1 MNEQRNEQNNEQN
14 NEKKYGAIAFLPLL
28 VFLGLYI
35 GSGILFTFLGAD
47 GAFKKFPRHVA
58 LLTGIAVA
66 TLMNRSMKLDKK
78 IDIFSENAG
87 NAGVIL
93 IGLIYL
99 LAGGFQGAAKAM
111 GGVESV
117 VNLGL
122 TFIPGAALIP
132 GVFIM
137 SCFISTAIGTSMG
150 TIAAMAP
157 IAIGVAQAAHLNIPL
172 TCAAVIGGAY
182 FGDNL
187 SMISDTTISAA
198 KGVGSEMKDKF
209 KMNFFIALPAA
220 IVAIIG
226 YWAFGGAG
234 VITGDHTFSLIRII
248 PYIVVLVAALM
259 GFNVAGVLF
268 IGIGMT
274 GVIGLAEGKIS
285 FLEWVGAIG
294 EGMADMFSIT
304 IVAILI
310 SGLIGLIKYY
320 GGVDWLVNTIVSKIN
335 ERKGAEYGIGLLSGL
350 LSAALV
356 NNTIAIIISAPIA
369 KEIGKNYGIAPKRLA
384 SILDIFACAFIA
396 LTPYDGGMLIIT
408 GLTDVSP
415 MAVLKY
421 SFYIFAL
428 IIASCITIQFGLLR
442 TKEEKEFIEAN
453 KIKK

>member
-1 MNEQRNEQNNEQN
+1 MEERNQER
-14 NEKKYGAIAFLPLL
+14 KYGAIAFLPLL
-28 VFLGLYI
+28 IFLVLYI
-35 GSGILFTFLGAD
+35 GSGMFFTFLGAE

-58 LLTGIAVA
+58 LLIGIVVA
-66 TLMNRSMKLDKK
+66 LLMNREMKLDKK
-78 IDIFSENAG
+78 IEIFSENAG

-117 VNLGL
+117 VNMGL
-122 TFIPGAALIP
+122 TFIPSSVLVPGIFLI
-132 GVFIM
+132 

-157 IAIGVAQAAHLNIPL
+157 IALGVAEAAGLNVPL
-172 TCAAVIGGAY
+172 TASAVIGGAY

-198 KGVGSEMKDKF
+198 QGVGSEMKDKF

-220 IVAIIG
+220 IIACILYGVLGGVAPIEG
-226 YWAFGGAG
+226 E
-234 VITGDHTFSLIRII
+234 HTFYITRVI
-248 PYIVVLVAALM
+248 PYIVVLISALL
-259 GFNVAGVLF
+259 GFNVSGVLF
-268 IGIGMT
+268 LGIAMT
-274 GVIGLAEGKIS
+274 GVIGLVEGKIT

-320 GGVDWLVNTIVSKIN
+320 GGVDWLVESITKKMK
-335 ERKGAEYGIGLLSGL
+335 ERKDAEYGIGLLSGI

-369 KEIGKNYGIAPKRLA
+369 KEIGEKYTIAPKRLA
-384 SILDIFACAFIA
+384 SLIDIFACAFLA

-408 GLTDVSP
+408 GLVDVSP
-415 MAVLKY
+415 ISVLKY

-428 IIASCITIQFGLLR
+428 IIATCITIQFGLMR
-442 TKEEKEFIEAN
+442 TKEEKIAIE
-453 KIKK
+453 KGKK

>member
-1 MNEQRNEQNNEQN
+1 MEERNQER
-14 NEKKYGAIAFLPLL
+14 KYGAIAFLPLL
-28 VFLGLYI
+28 IFLVLYI
-35 GSGILFTFLGAD
+35 GSGMLFTFLGAE

-58 LLTGIAVA
+58 LLIGIVVA
-66 TLMNRSMKLDKK
+66 LLMNREMKLDKK
-78 IDIFSENAG
+78 IEIFSENAG

-117 VNLGL
+117 VNMGL
-122 TFIPGAALIP
+122 TFIPSSVLVPGIFLI
-132 GVFIM
+132 

-157 IAIGVAQAAHLNIPL
+157 IALGVAEAAGLNVPL
-172 TCAAVIGGAY
+172 TASAVIGGAY

-198 KGVGSEMKDKF
+198 QGVGSEMKDKF

-220 IVAIIG
+220 IVACILYG
-226 YWAFGGAG
+226 VLGGVAPIEG
-234 VITGDHTFSLIRII
+234 EHTFYITRVI
-248 PYIVVLVAALM
+248 PYIVVLISALL
-259 GFNVAGVLF
+259 GFNVSGVLF
-268 IGIGMT
+268 LGIAMT
-274 GVIGLAEGKIS
+274 GVIGLVEGKIT

-320 GGVDWLVNTIVSKIN
+320 GGVDWLVESITKKMK
-335 ERKGAEYGIGLLSGL
+335 ERKDAEYGIGLLSGI

-369 KEIGKNYGIAPKRLA
+369 KEIGEKYTIAPKRLA
-384 SILDIFACAFIA
+384 SLIDIFACAFLA

-408 GLTDVSP
+408 GLVDVSP
-415 MAVLKY
+415 ISVLKY

-428 IIASCITIQFGLLR
+428 IIAACITIQFGLMR
-442 TKEEKEFIEAN
+442 TKEEKIAIE
-453 KIKK
+453 KGKK

>member
-1 MNEQRNEQNNEQN
+1 MEERNQER
-14 NEKKYGAIAFLPLL
+14 KYGAIAFLPLL
-28 VFLGLYI
+28 IFLVLYI
-35 GSGILFTFLGAD
+35 GSGMFFTFLGAE

-58 LLTGIAVA
+58 LLIGIVVA
-66 TLMNRSMKLDKK
+66 LLMNREMKLDKK
-78 IDIFSENAG
+78 IEIFSENAG

-117 VNLGL
+117 VNMGL
-122 TFIPGAALIP
+122 TFIPSSVLVPGIFLI
-132 GVFIM
+132 

-157 IAIGVAQAAHLNIPL
+157 IALGVAEAAGLNVPL
-172 TCAAVIGGAY
+172 TASAVIGGAY

-198 KGVGSEMKDKF
+198 QGVGSEMKDKF

-220 IVAIIG
+220 IVACILYG
-226 YWAFGGAG
+226 VLGGVAPIEG
-234 VITGDHTFSLIRII
+234 EHTFYITRVI
-248 PYIVVLVAALM
+248 PYIVVLISALL
-259 GFNVAGVLF
+259 GFNVSGVLF
-268 IGIGMT
+268 LGIAMT
-274 GVIGLAEGKIS
+274 GVIGLVEGKIT

-320 GGVDWLVNTIVSKIN
+320 GGVDWLVESITKKMK
-335 ERKGAEYGIGLLSGL
+335 ERKDAEYGIGLLSGI

-369 KEIGKNYGIAPKRLA
+369 KEIGEKYTIAPKRLA
-384 SILDIFACAFIA
+384 SLIDIFACAFLA

-408 GLTDVSP
+408 GLVDVSP
-415 MAVLKY
+415 ISVLKY

-428 IIASCITIQFGLLR
+428 IIATCITIQFGLMR
-442 TKEEKEFIEAN
+442 TKEEKTAIESE
-453 KIKK
+453 KK

>member
-1 MNEQRNEQNNEQN
+1 MEERNQER
-14 NEKKYGAIAFLPLL
+14 KYGAIAFLPLL
-28 VFLGLYI
+28 IFLVLYI
-35 GSGILFTFLGAD
+35 GSGMFFTFLGTE

-58 LLTGIAVA
+58 LLIGIVVA
-66 TLMNRSMKLDKK
+66 LLMNREMKLDKK
-78 IDIFSENAG
+78 IEIFSENAG

-117 VNLGL
+117 VNMGL
-122 TFIPGAALIP
+122 TFIPSSVLVPGIFLI
-132 GVFIM
+132 

-157 IAIGVAQAAHLNIPL
+157 IALGVAEAAGLNVPL
-172 TCAAVIGGAY
+172 TASAVIGGAY

-198 KGVGSEMKDKF
+198 QGVGSEMKDKF

-220 IVAIIG
+220 IVACILYG
-226 YWAFGGAG
+226 VLGGVAPIEG
-234 VITGDHTFSLIRII
+234 EHTFYITRVI
-248 PYIVVLVAALM
+248 PYIVVLISALL
-259 GFNVAGVLF
+259 GFNVSGVLF
-268 IGIGMT
+268 LGIAMT
-274 GVIGLAEGKIS
+274 GVIGLVEGKIT

-320 GGVDWLVNTIVSKIN
+320 GGVDWLVESITKKMK
-335 ERKGAEYGIGLLSGL
+335 ERKDAEYGIGLLSGI

-369 KEIGKNYGIAPKRLA
+369 KEIGEKYTIAPKRLA
-384 SILDIFACAFIA
+384 SLIDIFACAFLA

-408 GLTDVSP
+408 GLVDVSP
-415 MAVLKY
+415 ISVLKY

-428 IIASCITIQFGLLR
+428 IIATCITIQFGLMR
-442 TKEEKEFIEAN
+442 TKEEKTAIEN
-453 KIKK
+453 EKK

>member
-1 MNEQRNEQNNEQN
+1 MEERNQER
-14 NEKKYGAIAFLPLL
+14 KYGAIAFLPLL
-28 VFLGLYI
+28 IFLVLYI
-35 GSGILFTFLGAD
+35 GSGMLFTFLGAE

-58 LLTGIAVA
+58 LLIGIVVA
-66 TLMNRSMKLDKK
+66 LLMNREMKLDKK
-78 IDIFSENAG
+78 IEIFSENAG

-117 VNLGL
+117 VNMGL
-122 TFIPGAALIP
+122 TFIPSSVLVPGIFLI
-132 GVFIM
+132 

-157 IAIGVAQAAHLNIPL
+157 IALGVAEAAGLNVPL
-172 TCAAVIGGAY
+172 TASAVIGGAY

-198 KGVGSEMKDKF
+198 QGVGSEMKDKF

-220 IVAIIG
+220 IVACILYG
-226 YWAFGGAG
+226 VLGGVAPIEG
-234 VITGDHTFSLIRII
+234 EHTFYITRVI
-248 PYIVVLVAALM
+248 PYIVVLISALL
-259 GFNVAGVLF
+259 GFNVSGVLF
-268 IGIGMT
+268 LGIAMT
-274 GVIGLAEGKIS
+274 GVIGLVEGKIT

-320 GGVDWLVNTIVSKIN
+320 GGVDWLVESITKKMK
-335 ERKGAEYGIGLLSGL
+335 ERKDAEYGIGLLSGI

-369 KEIGKNYGIAPKRLA
+369 KEIGEKYTIAPKRLA
-384 SILDIFACAFIA
+384 SLIDIFACAFLA

-408 GLTDVSP
+408 GLVDVSP
-415 MAVLKY
+415 ISVLKY

-428 IIASCITIQFGLLR
+428 IIATCITIQFGLMR
-442 TKEEKEFIEAN
+442 TKEEKTAIEN
-453 KIKK
+453 EKK

>member
-1 MNEQRNEQNNEQN
+1 MEERNQ
-14 NEKKYGAIAFLPLL
+14 KRKYGAIAFLPLL
-28 VFLGLYI
+28 IFLVLYI
-35 GSGILFTFLGAD
+35 GSGMLFTFLGAE

-58 LLTGIAVA
+58 LLIGIVVA
-66 TLMNRSMKLDKK
+66 LLMNREMKLDKK
-78 IDIFSENAG
+78 IEIFSENAG

-117 VNLGL
+117 VNMGL
-122 TFIPGAALIP
+122 TFIPSSVLVPGIFLI
-132 GVFIM
+132 

-157 IAIGVAQAAHLNIPL
+157 IALGVAEAAGLNVPL
-172 TCAAVIGGAY
+172 TASAVIGGAY

-198 KGVGSEMKDKF
+198 QGVGSEMKDKF

-220 IVAIIG
+220 IVACILYG
-226 YWAFGGAG
+226 VLGGVAPIEG
-234 VITGDHTFSLIRII
+234 EHTFYITRVI
-248 PYIVVLVAALM
+248 PYIVVLISALL
-259 GFNVAGVLF
+259 GFNVSGVLF
-268 IGIGMT
+268 LGIAMT
-274 GVIGLAEGKIS
+274 GVIGLVEGKIT

-320 GGVDWLVNTIVSKIN
+320 GGVDWLVESITKKMK
-335 ERKGAEYGIGLLSGL
+335 ERKDAEYGIGLLSGI

-369 KEIGKNYGIAPKRLA
+369 KEIGEKYTIAPKRLA
-384 SILDIFACAFIA
+384 SLIDIFACAFLA

-408 GLTDVSP
+408 GLVDVSP
-415 MAVLKY
+415 ISVLKY

-428 IIASCITIQFGLLR
+428 IIATCITIQFGLMR
-442 TKEEKEFIEAN
+442 TEEEKIAIE
-453 KIKK
+453 KGKK